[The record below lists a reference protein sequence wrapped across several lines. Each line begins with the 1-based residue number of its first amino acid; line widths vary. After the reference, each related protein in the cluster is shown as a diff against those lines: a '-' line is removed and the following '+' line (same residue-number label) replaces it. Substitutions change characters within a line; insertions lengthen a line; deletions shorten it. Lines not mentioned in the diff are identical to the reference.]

1 MSWSVSEIL
10 PQAGKVVVITGAN
23 AGIGYETARVQAQKG
38 AEVVLAVRNVSK
50 GEAAVEAVRSE
61 HRGTKL
67 HVLQLDL
74 SDRASVR
81 AFVVRYLASFDR
93 LDTLIN
99 NAGFYAAKRSETSQ
113 DGLTLMMAV
122 NHLGYFALTG
132 LLMDRF
138 IATPKSRVVTVSSGA
153 HSSGKIKPDTFQTVE
168 AARKGAYANSKLA
181 NMLFMLQ
188 LQRKFEREGTDAV
201 SVAAGP
207 GPMKSDGAQQA
218 IQSIS
223 NGVLRRFVDAI
234 TGVLMMPTTE
244 GAWPVLRAA
253 TDPAAAGGDYFT
265 PGGFMSMR
273 GAPMAKAPAKSAN
286 DKTLAAAL
294 WERSAAMTG
303 V

>member
-1 MSWSVSEIL
+1 M
-10 PQAGKVVVITGAN
+10 
-23 AGIGYETARVQAQKG
+23 
-38 AEVVLAVRNVSK
+38 
-50 GEAAVEAVRSE
+50 
-61 HRGTKL
+61 
-67 HVLQLDL
+67 
-74 SDRASVR
+74 ASVR
-81 AFVVRYLASFDR
+81 AFADQYLASFDR

-99 NAGFYAAKRSETSQ
+99 NAGFYATKGSETSQ
-113 DGLTLMMAV
+113 DGFALMMAV
-122 NHLGYFALTG
+122 NHQGHFALTG

-153 HSSGKIKPDTFQTVE
+153 HGSGKIKPDTFQTVE

-181 NMLFMLQ
+181 KMLFMLQ

-207 GPMKSDGAQQA
+207 GPTKSDGTQQA
-218 IQSIS
+218 ILSIS

-234 TGVLMMPTTE
+234 TGVLMMPTTRE
-244 GAWPVLRAA
+244 PGPFFFAA
-253 TDPAAAGGDYFT
+253 MDPAAAGGDYFT
-265 PGGFMSMR
+265 PGGFVSMR

-294 WERSAAMTG
+294 WERSAAITG